1 MKRSNKL
8 LLDKLMKSNLNDS
21 EIVTGIFDIARN
33 ENDIKLGRQ
42 VREIAAY
49 RAKTNAKEHTLDMHQ
64 PRWRE
69 TTPLLPCPCS
79 VL

>member
-1 MKRSNKL
+1 MKRSNKQ
-8 LLDKLMKSNLNDS
+8 LLDKLMKSNLNDP

-33 ENDIKLGRQ
+33 ENDVKLGRQ

-64 PRWRE
+64 PRWSE
-69 TTPLLPCPCS
+69 TTPSRHCLCS